1 MSGREVTV
9 LLVDDNHVDREAV
22 ARAFSKQRIANTI
35 VNATNGEDALDAL
48 RGTNGRTAVP
58 RPYLVLLDLNMPRM
72 GGLEFLEALRA
83 DPTLHD
89 SIVFVLTTSKSDED
103 RVAAYGHNIAGYV
116 QKSDVGAQFVNLL
129 TLLDHY
135 WRIVLFP

>member
-1 MSGREVTV
+1 MAAREVTV
-9 LLVDDNHVDREAV
+9 LLVDDNDVDREAV
-22 ARAFSKQRIANTI
+22 KRAFAKHRIANTI
-35 VNATNGEDALDAL
+35 VTAINGEDALDAL
-48 RGTNGRTAVP
+48 RGTNGREAVP

-72 GGLEFLEALRA
+72 NGLEFLEALRA
-83 DPTLHD
+83 DATLHD

-103 RVAAYGHNIAGYV
+103 RLAAYGHNVAGYV
-116 QKSDVGAQFVNLL
+116 QKGDVGAQFVNLL